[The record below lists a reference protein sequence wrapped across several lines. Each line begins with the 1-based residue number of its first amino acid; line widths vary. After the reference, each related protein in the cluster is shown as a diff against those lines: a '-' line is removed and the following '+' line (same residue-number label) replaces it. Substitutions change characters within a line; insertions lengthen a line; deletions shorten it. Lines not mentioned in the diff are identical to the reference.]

1 VVQISAICL
10 PCSYD
15 EWDNRLF
22 GVSDNEAVRID
33 PQQRYV
39 LECTHM
45 ALEDGGIT
53 RKDIAGT
60 QTGVYI
66 GNKASSSA
74 LILKSF
80 WC

>member
-1 VVQISAICL
+1 MFNVTFCTT
-10 PCSYD
+10 YRHD

-45 ALEDGGIT
+45 AMEDGGIT
-53 RKDIAGT
+53 RKDMAGT

-66 GNKASSSA
+66 GKP
-74 LILKSF
+74 
-80 WC
+80 